1 MEQHPIPQNITAYKF
16 RLVGSMTLKQFLEL
30 AAGVVAAWLIF
41 NSSTNI
47 LIKWTLAPL
56 LAFIG
61 FALAFLPFEDRPLDQ
76 WFINFIKAIY
86 SPTQFTYQPQSKKL
100 DIFSPPKS
108 KPEQLTTT
116 KVAQSGQL
124 EEYLKSLPPSPT
136 TAFDQAENKYLEH
149 IHNLFGALGVS
160 VSKKPP
166 SLTKI
171 KPSPPSKTS
180 IKGIRVRKLMTPQ
193 MCLLPHATLY
203 QSLPKTKTAA
213 MPVSSPSKPQSTP
226 TKPVIKTPPKPTPSP
241 PSPTTK
247 IKTTPKAAVQP
258 ISKPKK
264 TTPQSAPIKPIPSSA
279 KPASVPSGPVS
290 QTVFAS
296 NVIFPQ
302 IDQKPNL
309 ITGVT
314 LSKQG
319 KIIPSVILEI
329 KDSKNYPIRALKS
342 NKLGQFFI
350 ATPLNDGIYQI
361 SAEHPEFRF
370 AIMKLEAKGEI
381 IPPIKIQSL

>member
-16 RLVGSMTLKQFLEL
+16 RLVGNMTLKQFLEL
-30 AAGVVAAWLIF
+30 AAGVVTAWLIF

-47 LIKWTLAPL
+47 LIKWTLGPMFG
-56 LAFIG
+56 FIG

-76 WFINFIKAIY
+76 WLINFVKAIY
-86 SPTQFTYQPQSKKL
+86 SPTQFTYHPQSKNL
-100 DIFSPPKS
+100 DIFAPS
-108 KPEQLTTT
+108 KPKPTQQSAT

-149 IHNLFGALGVS
+149 VHNLFGALGVS
-160 VSKKPP
+160 GSKKPSP
-166 SLTKI
+166 INDDTTKP
-171 KPSPPSKTS
+171 KTPPSKTN

-203 QSLPKTKTAA
+203 QAPLESTAAA
-213 MPVSSPSKPQSTP
+213 MPHSIPKPAPTP
-226 TKPVIKTPPKPTPSP
+226 VAPPKPIPVPQPKSAAKP
-241 PSPTTK
+241 IAKPT
-247 IKTTPKAAVQP
+247 A
-258 ISKPKK
+258 
-264 TTPQSAPIKPIPSSA
+264 KPIPKPQPKPTTPSTV
-279 KPASVPSGPVS
+279 KPAPPSSQPVS

-296 NVIFPQ
+296 NIIFPHM
-302 IDQKPNL
+302 DKKPNL

-314 LSKQG
+314 LSKQN

-329 KDSKNYPIRALKS
+329 KDNKGYPIRALKS

-350 ATPLNDGIYQI
+350 ATPLNDGVYQI
-361 SAEHPEFRF
+361 MAEHPEFRF